1 MEEKNGIKKDKH
13 KHTTKKE
20 EHKKLSYEQLNDAC
34 KQLFQQNQRL
44 VKRNNELEQFLLNKR
59 LEYLFK
65 VISIEEG
72 ISNKM
77 FSKEFITACA
87 KEIEEALTVTRNME
101 TSKNSD

>member
-1 MEEKNGIKKDKH
+1 MEEKNGIKTVEL
-13 KHTTKKE
+13 KHTAKKD
-20 EHKKLSYEQLNDAC
+20 EHQKLSYEQLNDAC
-34 KQLFQQNQRL
+34 NQLFQQNQRL

-87 KEIEEALTVTRNME
+87 KEIEEALTVTRSME

>member
-1 MEEKNGIKKDKH
+1 MEEKKVKEVKMKPIQGKNQ
-13 KHTTKKE
+13 TKQ
-20 EHKKLSYEQLNDAC
+20 KLTYEQLNDAC
-34 KQLFQQNQRL
+34 NQLFQQNQRL

>member
-1 MEEKNGIKKDKH
+1 MEEKNEIKTVELKHTAKKD
-13 KHTTKKE
+13 
-20 EHKKLSYEQLNDAC
+20 EHQKLSYEQLNDAC
-34 KQLFQQNQRL
+34 NQLWQQNRQL
-44 VKRNNELEQFLLNKR
+44 IKKTNELEQFAMNKR
-59 LEYLFK
+59 LDYLFK

-87 KEIEEALTVTRNME
+87 KEIEEALTVTRSTE